1 MPMYTAEEGGGTG
14 LTGTS
19 VSDAPAERWTS
30 VFHRTNGWLHA
41 PPGSHFERTGDMV
54 ELVGA
59 VHRCGRIWYATSI
72 SKLSKDS

>member
-1 MPMYTAEEGGGTG
+1 MPMYTAEEAGGAG
-14 LTGTS
+14 LTAS
-19 VSDAPAERWTS
+19 VLDPPAERWTS

-72 SKLSKDS
+72 SKLGEDS